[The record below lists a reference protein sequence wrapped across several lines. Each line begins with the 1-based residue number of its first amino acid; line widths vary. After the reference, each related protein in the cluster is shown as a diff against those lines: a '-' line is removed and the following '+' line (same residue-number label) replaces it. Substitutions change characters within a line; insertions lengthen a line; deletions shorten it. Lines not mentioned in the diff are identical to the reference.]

1 MLPFKLYLEIIPDV
15 GAVLATLDMTA
26 NVVELRSADR
36 CLCVVTCR

>member
-26 NVVELRSADR
+26 NVVELGSA
-36 CLCVVTCR
+36 CVVTCR